1 MGTAQL
7 LRSPYNDKRGM
18 LVLTGIT
25 SKDVYLASTQINY
38 QKTIVEHGGDAIVVD
53 NDNNIY
59 NYRFKKKADLDKKVS
74 LKQTIHKN
82 TKLII
87 YLVIALIFVALLAA
101 AIFMV
106 LWKNNLLRK
115 DKNNEKK

>member
-1 MGTAQL
+1 
-7 LRSPYNDKRGM
+7 
-18 LVLTGIT
+18 
-25 SKDVYLASTQINY
+25 
-38 QKTIVEHGGDAIVVD
+38 
-53 NDNNIY
+53 
-59 NYRFKKKADLDKKVS
+59 
-74 LKQTIHKN
+74 
-82 TKLII
+82 LII